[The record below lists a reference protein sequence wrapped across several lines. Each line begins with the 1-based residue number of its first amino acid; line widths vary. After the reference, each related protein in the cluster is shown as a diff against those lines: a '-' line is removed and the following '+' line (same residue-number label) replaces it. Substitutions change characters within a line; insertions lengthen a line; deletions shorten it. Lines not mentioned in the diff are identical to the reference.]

1 MNYDPT
7 VHPERFQ
14 KYKDFTFN
22 QIKEITHNY
31 GDIDILWL
39 DGGWVRPEWS
49 VNEET
54 RPWLGCQGYIQDVD
68 MPKIAAM
75 ARENN
80 PDLIIVDRSVG
91 GKYENY
97 QTPEQQVPDSLL
109 PYPWET
115 CMSMGNSWSYVSTDQ
130 YKSTNKLIHLLCDIV
145 AKGGNFLLN
154 VGPDADGNLPDTA
167 LLRMKEIGEWMQV
180 NGEAIYGTRPIYPF
194 TYGKFRFTQKG
205 DKVYAIFLLDEQE
218 SPVPDTYWFEA
229 PISLKSGKIKVL
241 GSKKKASLSREADGR
256 YRIDFPNDFETRHAV
271 VFEMRY

>member
-1 MNYDPT
+1 M
-7 VHPERFQ
+7 
-14 KYKDFTFN
+14 
-22 QIKEITHNY
+22 
-31 GDIDILWL
+31 
-39 DGGWVRPEWS
+39 
-49 VNEET
+49 EE
-54 RPWLGCQGYIQDVD
+54 VD
-68 MPKIAAM
+68 SI

-115 CMSMGNSWSYVSTDQ
+115 CMSMGNSWSYVSTDT

-167 LLRMKEIGEWMQV
+167 LLRMMEIGEWMQV

-194 TYGKFRFTQKG
+194 TYGKFRFTQK
-205 DKVYAIFLLDEQE
+205 DNKVYGIFLLDEQE
-218 SPVPDTYWFEA
+218 NPVPDTYWFEA
-229 PISLKSGKIKVL
+229 NDIKLKTGKIKVL
-241 GSKKKASLSREADGR
+241 GSKKKASLCREADGR
-256 YRIDFPNDFETRHAV
+256 YRIDFPNSFEMPHAV
-271 VFEMRY
+271 VFEMQAK